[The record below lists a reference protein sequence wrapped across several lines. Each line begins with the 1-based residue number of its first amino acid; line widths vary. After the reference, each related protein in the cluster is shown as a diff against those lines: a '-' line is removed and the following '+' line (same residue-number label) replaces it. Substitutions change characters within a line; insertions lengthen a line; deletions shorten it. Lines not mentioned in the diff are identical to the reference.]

1 MKVLLKTIFILLA
14 VSLSLHA
21 IEENKIK
28 EVMKNQI
35 DSILVIMQNKELDK
49 KTTASKVFNLLD
61 SIFDYKTMSKIS
73 LGKNWKKLSSQQ
85 KEAFAKSFEKKLK
98 FSYMDKLDL
107 YTDEKVLIKELFKK
121 KKNRI
126 QLYTDLLG
134 KDASF
139 EIIYKFHKNKNND
152 WLIYDVKIIG
162 VSIIQTYRKQFSAYL
177 KDNTLEALIN
187 SL

>member
-61 SIFDYKTMSKIS
+61 GIFDYKTMRKFLLVKI
-73 LGKNWKKLSSQQ
+73 GKNFHLNKKMLLLNL
-85 KEAFAKSFEKKLK
+85 LK
-98 FSYMDKLDL
+98 R
-107 YTDEKVLIKELFKK
+107 
-121 KKNRI
+121 N
-126 QLYTDLLG
+126 
-134 KDASF
+134 
-139 EIIYKFHKNKNND
+139 
-152 WLIYDVKIIG
+152 
-162 VSIIQTYRKQFSAYL
+162 
-177 KDNTLEALIN
+177 
-187 SL
+187 

>member
-1 MKVLLKTIFILLA
+1 MKILLKTIFILLA
-14 VSLSLHA
+14 LNLSLQA
-21 IEENKIK
+21 IEEGKIQ
-28 EVMKNQI
+28 EVMKTQI
-35 DSILVIMQNKELDK
+35 DSILEVMQNKELDK
-49 KTTASKVFNLLD
+49 KTTANKVFSLLD

-73 LGKNWKKLSSQQ
+73 LGRNWKKLSLEQ
-85 KEAFAKSFEKKLK
+85 KDAFAKSFEKKLK

-107 YTDEKVLIKELFKK
+107 YTDEKVLIKELRKK

-139 EIIYKFHKNKNND
+139 EIIYKFHKNKKND

-177 KDNTLEALIN
+177 KNNSLEALIN